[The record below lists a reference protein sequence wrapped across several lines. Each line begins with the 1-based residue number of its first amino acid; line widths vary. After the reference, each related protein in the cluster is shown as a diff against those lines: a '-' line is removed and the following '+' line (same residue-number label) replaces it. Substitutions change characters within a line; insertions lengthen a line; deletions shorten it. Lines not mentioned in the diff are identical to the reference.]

1 MAVENSVTC
10 SKNRY
15 YLLDFIANDFYGS
28 KLPSNR
34 DVLGVFVKH
43 HIKEKERIRGS
54 ATKTI

>member
-1 MAVENSVTC
+1 MSYIAFIMAVECSVIC

-34 DVLGVFVKH
+34 DVFGCLC
-43 HIKEKERIRGS
+43 
-54 ATKTI
+54 